1 MATKYGVG
9 ATKRDNSTIPSLIE
23 QGEHRGRVRCE
34 YDEYTLTAALTQNDV
49 IKLMKLPAG
58 ARVHNVYVYF
68 HALDASAGTIDLG
81 WEANSVDAADAD
93 GFMDALAVTSA
104 GAQDMQGD
112 KPTRPGVFK
121 SFSPLGGE
129 TQISA
134 TVTHSGGL
142 DATSGSLKV
151 AVYYHLD

>member
-1 MATKYGVG
+1 MATKYGVN
-9 ATKRDNSTIPSLIE
+9 ATKRDNQTIKQLIGP
-23 QGEHRGRVRCE
+23 GEVAGRLRIA
-34 YDEYTLTAALTQNDV
+34 YDEYTLTATLAQNDI

-58 ARVHNVYVYF
+58 SRIVNVWVAF
-68 HALDASAGTIDLG
+68 DSLDASGGTLDLG

-93 GFMDALAVTSA
+93 GFFDALAVTSA

-112 KPTRPGVFK
+112 KPTRPGIFK
-121 SFSPLGGE
+121 QFSPLGGE

-151 AVYYHLD
+151 AVAYVTD